1 MMTVNKNAFKSV
13 MVLYG
18 DNQISTAKALNI
30 SRVALCD
37 KINDRYEFRLSE
49 IKVLCDRWELT
60 PQQVY
65 DIFIEENSN
74 LSYPNDGT
82 NPKSEGGKI

>member
-1 MMTVNKNAFKSV
+1 MNKNAFKSV

-18 DNQISTAKALNI
+18 DNQISTAKALGI

-37 KINDRYEFRLSE
+37 TINDRYEFRLSE

-65 DIFIEENSN
+65 DIFIEDNSN
-74 LSYPNDGT
+74 LSSPT
-82 NPKSEGGKI
+82 GG